1 MTTTLPGNFGERLRS
16 RTNKLEKKADTEAV
30 ATVILKLPPGGVRL
44 PRRFAPRKDYF
55 IQPFTTVIGSP
66 LRSDG
71 GYPAGEN
78 DLPRLTEQDYRR
90 EKVSCTLDN

>member
-1 MTTTLPGNFGERLRS
+1 MGEES
-16 RTNKLEKKADTEAV
+16 GHGSGGHGDPKTSSW
-30 ATVILKLPPGGVRL
+30 GVRL

-55 IQPFTTVIGSP
+55 IPPFTTVIGSP
-66 LRSDG
+66 LRSNG

-78 DLPRLTEQDYRR
+78 DLPRLTEQDYSR